1 MLKILISKIYIFV
14 LRFFEAFIIS
24 LSFAIFIIA
33 IYPINIKIVS
43 ILSSIPFIIYLLSSL
58 KFLKDE
64 EIAWLYEFK
73 YKDLNEKLITYIEL
87 KLKSIYNK
95 IPFEK
100 LNPFS
105 IYKPRYE
112 FFLLFV
118 FSLALLVFSF
128 TFRKPL
134 YIANYGNYQR
144 VVKIF
149 GNDEFFLGEDI
160 ILKIKNYSFLKEK
173 LILKPTNYS
182 FEIKPISEVIDT
194 IRNLDEGDYQIEF
207 LGKSIFNLKVF
218 QKPVI
223 DSLIVNVKTPYLN
236 LNQIVK
242 NSFEISAIEGSKLD
256 IILFSSSA
264 DSIKPFSS
272 ISLTAK
278 NDTQFEFYL
287 YKSKKI
293 LKYPTKLKISV
304 IKDNPPFV
312 KILYPEN
319 FIYLPENYKVP
330 IIGIS
335 TDDYGLNRMEIYLN
349 EKLIYRKNSNNML
362 KDTIFYN
369 LDLSLEKLLP
379 GDEIKVYLKSID
391 LKGQTS
397 FDYITIKFPT
407 LAEQMNLSNT
417 GIGESVKKLKDLKQK
432 IEDLSDILKKLDSK
446 EDLNAISEELK
457 NVQKEMEKLK
467 EKINEISQK
476 MSLEPEIQEQLK
488 RISELYEKI
497 LDDELKQ
504 ILNKIQEAINKLD
517 RQEIRKMIEKM
528 KIDIEK
534 LKNSLKA
541 TESTLRKFYEEKK
554 LKELSEKLK
563 EIADKQENVNSK
575 ENQNEITKELKDIKE
590 NLDDISK
597 TIETPFSD
605 SLKNISNE
613 LQKNI
618 NQSENI
624 SENWPN
630 SKGFCQSNA
639 KSIRALSQKLEN
651 LQNQLVESRKE
662 EIIKKIE
669 ALRRSLIF
677 ISQNEDVNSE
687 FEQRAILNAIKI
699 AIRDFEELSNM
710 NFLITIDI
718 KAHLYMA
725 LENAQEVLLRY
736 KYNDFNRAKSYKN
749 AEKKEILSAILKLY
763 DAQNEVANSSSSSG
777 YSEMLKK
784 MAQTLSN
791 MQSLSNQNLSEDLLK
806 QITLQQEMLRKMIQG
821 IREGMEKTGN
831 KYSEKLKEIEKQIDD
846 LEKEIKEKKKIDRR
860 IIEKQR
866 EIMHNLLS
874 AWTGLK
880 SENKSEKLEAERPK
894 DIKYEEP
901 KISENMIYRQKIIEI
916 LRKIQNLEIDNTQKR
931 KLIEF
936 YQNLLKSF

>member
-1 MLKILISKIYIFV
+1 MLKILISKIYIFI
-14 LRFFEAFIIS
+14 LRILEAFIIS
-24 LSFAIFIIA
+24 LSFAIFIIT
-33 IYPINIKIVS
+33 IYPIKIKIVS
-43 ILSSIPFIIYLLSSL
+43 ILSLVPFLIYILSSL

-73 YKDLNEKLITYIEL
+73 YRDLNEKLITYVEL
-87 KLKSIYNK
+87 KLRSIYEK
-95 IPFEK
+95 INFK
-100 LNPFS
+100 TLNPFS
-105 IYKPRYE
+105 IYRPKYE
-112 FFLLFV
+112 LLLLFII
-118 FSLALLVFSF
+118 SLSLFILSF
-128 TFRKPL
+128 NFRKPL
-134 YIANYGNYQR
+134 YIANYSEYKR
-144 VVKIF
+144 IVKIF

-182 FEIKPISEVIDT
+182 FEIEPLSEVIDT
-194 IRNLDEGDYQIEF
+194 IRNLDEGNYHIEF
-207 LGKSIFNLKVF
+207 LEKNIFNLKVF

-223 DSLIVNVKTPYLN
+223 DSLIINVKTPYLN
-236 LNQIVK
+236 LEQIVK
-242 NSFEISAIEGSKLD
+242 NNFEISVIEGSKLN
-256 IILFSSSA
+256 ITLFSSSA
-264 DSIKPFSS
+264 DSIKPFSK
-272 ISLTAK
+272 ILLIAK

-287 YKSKKI
+287 YKSKKF
-293 LKYPTKLKISV
+293 LKYPNKLKISV

-335 TDDYGLNRMEIYLN
+335 TDDYGLTKMEIYLN
-349 EKLIYRKNSNNML
+349 EKLIYRKNSKNVL
-362 KDTIFYN
+362 KDTIDYN
-369 LDLSLEKLLP
+369 LDLSSEKLLP
-379 GDEIKVYLKSID
+379 GDEINVYLKSTD

-407 LAEQMNLSNT
+407 LAEQMNLST
-417 GIGESVKKLKDLKQK
+417 KGIAESEKQLKDLKQK
-432 IEDLSDILKKLDSK
+432 IEDLGDILNKLDSK

-457 NVQKEMEKLK
+457 DVQKEMEKLK
-467 EKINEISQK
+467 EKIDEISQK
-476 MSLEPEIQEQLK
+476 MTLEPEIQEQLK

-497 LDDELKQ
+497 LDDELRQ
-504 ILNKIQEAINKLD
+504 ILNKIQQAINNLDKEEIKKLL
-517 RQEIRKMIEKM
+517 ENT

-554 LKELSEKLK
+554 LKELSEKLR
-563 EIADKQENVNSK
+563 EIADKQENINDKSS
-575 ENQNEITKELKDIKE
+575 QNEITNELKDIQK
-590 NLDDISK
+590 NLNEISK
-597 TIETPFSD
+597 TIENPFSD
-605 SLKNISNE
+605 SLKNISRE
-613 LQKNI
+613 LEKNI
-618 NQSENI
+618 IQSENI

-630 SKGFCQSNA
+630 SQGMCQSNA
-639 KSIRALSQKLEN
+639 KSIRALSQKLEK

-677 ISQNEDVNSE
+677 ISQNEEANNE

-699 AIRDFEELSNM
+699 AIRDFEELANM

-736 KYNDFNRAKSYKN
+736 KYNDFNRAKNYKN

-763 DAQNEVANSSSSSG
+763 DVQNEVANSSSSSG
-777 YSEMLKK
+777 YGEMLKK
-784 MAQTLSN
+784 MAQTLSH
-791 MQSLSNQNLSEDLLK
+791 MQSLNNQNISEDLLK
-806 QITLQQEMLRKMIQG
+806 QITLQQEMLKKMIQG

-831 KYSEKLKEIEKQIDD
+831 QYSEKLKEIEKQIDD
-846 LEKEIKEKKKIDRR
+846 LEKEIKDKKKIDRR

-880 SENKSEKLEAERPK
+880 SENKSEKLEAEKPK
-894 DIKYEEP
+894 NIKYEEP

-916 LRKIQNLEIDNTQKR
+916 LRKIQNLEIDNSQKQ

>member
-1 MLKILISKIYIFV
+1 MLKILISKIYIFI
-14 LRFFEAFIIS
+14 LRILEAFIIS
-24 LSFAIFIIA
+24 LSFAIFIIT
-33 IYPINIKIVS
+33 IYPIKIKIVS
-43 ILSSIPFIIYLLSSL
+43 ILSLVPFLIYILSSL

-73 YKDLNEKLITYIEL
+73 YRDLNEKLITYVEL
-87 KLKSIYNK
+87 KLRSIYEK
-95 IPFEK
+95 INFK
-100 LNPFS
+100 TLNPFS
-105 IYKPRYE
+105 IYRPKYE
-112 FFLLFV
+112 LLLLFII
-118 FSLALLVFSF
+118 SLSLFILSF
-128 TFRKPL
+128 NFRKPL
-134 YIANYGNYQR
+134 YIANYSEYKR
-144 VVKIF
+144 IVKIF

-182 FEIKPISEVIDT
+182 FEIEPLSEVIDT
-194 IRNLDEGDYQIEF
+194 IRNLDEGNYHIEF
-207 LGKSIFNLKVF
+207 LEKNIFNLKVF

-223 DSLIVNVKTPYLN
+223 DSLIINVKTPYLN
-236 LNQIVK
+236 LEQIVK
-242 NSFEISAIEGSKLD
+242 NNFEISVIEGSKLN
-256 IILFSSSA
+256 ITLFSSSA
-264 DSIKPFSS
+264 DSIKPFSK
-272 ISLTAK
+272 ILLIAK

-287 YKSKKI
+287 YKSKKF
-293 LKYPTKLKISV
+293 LKYPNKLKISV

-335 TDDYGLNRMEIYLN
+335 TDDYGLTKMEIYLN
-349 EKLIYRKNSNNML
+349 EKLIYRKNSKNVL
-362 KDTIFYN
+362 KDTIDYN
-369 LDLSLEKLLP
+369 LDLSSEKLLP
-379 GDEIKVYLKSID
+379 GDEIKVYLKSTD

-407 LAEQMNLSNT
+407 LAEQMNLST
-417 GIGESVKKLKDLKQK
+417 KGIAESEKQLKDLKQK
-432 IEDLSDILKKLDSK
+432 IEDLGDILNKLDSK

-457 NVQKEMEKLK
+457 DVQKEMEKLK
-467 EKINEISQK
+467 EKIDEISQK
-476 MSLEPEIQEQLK
+476 MTLEPEIQEQLK

-497 LDDELKQ
+497 LDDELRQ
-504 ILNKIQEAINKLD
+504 ILNKIQQAINNLDKEEIKKLL
-517 RQEIRKMIEKM
+517 ENT

-554 LKELSEKLK
+554 LKELSEKLR
-563 EIADKQENVNSK
+563 EIADKQENINDKSS
-575 ENQNEITKELKDIKE
+575 QNEITNELKDIQK
-590 NLDDISK
+590 NLNEISK
-597 TIETPFSD
+597 TIENPFSD
-605 SLKNISNE
+605 SLKNISRE
-613 LQKNI
+613 LEKNI
-618 NQSENI
+618 IQSENI

-630 SKGFCQSNA
+630 SQGMCQSNA
-639 KSIRALSQKLEN
+639 KSIRALSQKLEK

-677 ISQNEDVNSE
+677 ISQNEEANNE

-699 AIRDFEELSNM
+699 AIRDFEELANM

-736 KYNDFNRAKSYKN
+736 KYNDFNRAKNYKN

-763 DAQNEVANSSSSSG
+763 DVQNEVANSSSSSG
-777 YSEMLKK
+777 YGEMLKK
-784 MAQTLSN
+784 MAQTLSH
-791 MQSLSNQNLSEDLLK
+791 MQSLNNQNISEDLLK
-806 QITLQQEMLRKMIQG
+806 QITLQQEMLKKMIQG

-831 KYSEKLKEIEKQIDD
+831 QYSEKLKEIEKQIDD
-846 LEKEIKEKKKIDRR
+846 LEKEIKDKKKIDRR

-880 SENKSEKLEAERPK
+880 SENKSEKLEAEKPK
-894 DIKYEEP
+894 NIKYEEP

-916 LRKIQNLEIDNTQKR
+916 LRKIQNLEIDNSQKQ

>member
-1 MLKILISKIYIFV
+1 MLKILISKIYIFI
-14 LRFFEAFIIS
+14 LRILEAFIIS
-24 LSFAIFIIA
+24 LSFAIFTIT
-33 IYPINIKIVS
+33 IYPIKIKIVS
-43 ILSSIPFIIYLLSSL
+43 ILSLVPFLIYILSSL

-73 YKDLNEKLITYIEL
+73 YRDLNEKLITYVEL
-87 KLKSIYNK
+87 KLRSIYEK
-95 IPFEK
+95 INFK
-100 LNPFS
+100 TLNPFS
-105 IYKPRYE
+105 IYRPKYE
-112 FFLLFV
+112 LLLLFII
-118 FSLALLVFSF
+118 SLSLFILSF
-128 TFRKPL
+128 NFRKPL
-134 YIANYGNYQR
+134 YIANYSEYER
-144 VVKIF
+144 IVKIF

-182 FEIKPISEVIDT
+182 FEIEPLSEVIDT
-194 IRNLDEGDYQIEF
+194 IRNLDEGNYHIEF
-207 LGKSIFNLKVF
+207 LEKNIFNLKVF

-223 DSLIVNVKTPYLN
+223 DSLIINVKTPYLN
-236 LNQIVK
+236 LEQIVK
-242 NSFEISAIEGSKLD
+242 NNFEISVIEGSKLN
-256 IILFSSSA
+256 ITLFSSSA
-264 DSIKPFSS
+264 DSIKPFSK
-272 ISLTAK
+272 ILLIAK

-287 YKSKKI
+287 YKSKKF
-293 LKYPTKLKISV
+293 LKYPNKLKISV

-335 TDDYGLNRMEIYLN
+335 TDDYGLTKMEIYLN
-349 EKLIYRKNSNNML
+349 EKLIYRKNSKNVL
-362 KDTIFYN
+362 KDTIDYN
-369 LDLSLEKLLP
+369 LDLSSEKLLP
-379 GDEIKVYLKSID
+379 GDEINVYLKSTD

-407 LAEQMNLSNT
+407 LAEQMNLYT
-417 GIGESVKKLKDLKQK
+417 KGIAESEKQLKDLKQK
-432 IEDLSDILKKLDSK
+432 IEDLGDILNKLDSK

-457 NVQKEMEKLK
+457 DVQKEMEKLK
-467 EKINEISQK
+467 EKIDEISQK
-476 MSLEPEIQEQLK
+476 MTLEPEIQEQLK

-497 LDDELKQ
+497 LDDELRQ
-504 ILNKIQEAINKLD
+504 ILNKIQQAINNLDKEEIKKLL
-517 RQEIRKMIEKM
+517 ENT

-554 LKELSEKLK
+554 LKELSEKLR
-563 EIADKQENVNSK
+563 EIADKQENINDKSS
-575 ENQNEITKELKDIKE
+575 QNEITNELKDIQK
-590 NLDDISK
+590 NLNEISK
-597 TIETPFSD
+597 TIENPFSD
-605 SLKNISNE
+605 SLKNISRE
-613 LQKNI
+613 LEKNI
-618 NQSENI
+618 IQSENI

-630 SKGFCQSNA
+630 SQGMCQSNA
-639 KSIRALSQKLEN
+639 KSIRALSQKLEK

-677 ISQNEDVNSE
+677 ISQNEEANNE

-699 AIRDFEELSNM
+699 AIRDFEELANM

-736 KYNDFNRAKSYKN
+736 KYHDFNRAKNYKN

-763 DAQNEVANSSSSSG
+763 DVQNEVANSSSSSG
-777 YSEMLKK
+777 YGEMLKK
-784 MAQTLSN
+784 MAQTLSH
-791 MQSLSNQNLSEDLLK
+791 MQSLNNRNISEDLLK
-806 QITLQQEMLRKMIQG
+806 QITLQQEMLKKMIQG

-831 KYSEKLKEIEKQIDD
+831 QYSEKLKEIEKQIDD
-846 LEKEIKEKKKIDRR
+846 LEKEIKDKKKIDRR

-880 SENKSEKLEAERPK
+880 SENKSEKLEAEKPK
-894 DIKYEEP
+894 NIKYEEP

-916 LRKIQNLEIDNTQKR
+916 LRKIQNLEIDNSQKQ

>member
-1 MLKILISKIYIFV
+1 MLKILISKIYIFI
-14 LRFFEAFIIS
+14 LRIFEAFIIS

-43 ILSSIPFIIYLLSSL
+43 ILSLVPFLIYLLSSL

-73 YKDLNEKLITYIEL
+73 YKDLNEKLITYVEL
-87 KLKSIYNK
+87 KLKSIYEK
-95 IPFEK
+95 INFK
-100 LNPFS
+100 TLNPFS
-105 IYKPRYE
+105 IYRPRYE
-112 FFLLFV
+112 LVLLLI
-118 FSLALLVFSF
+118 FSLSLFIFSF
-128 TFRKPL
+128 SFRKPL
-134 YIANYGNYQR
+134 YIANYGEYKR
-144 VVKIF
+144 IVKIF
-149 GNDEFFLGEDI
+149 GDDEFFLGEDI

-182 FEIKPISEVIDT
+182 FEVEPLSEVIDT
-194 IRNLDEGDYQIEF
+194 IRNLDEGNYQIEF
-207 LGKSIFNLKVF
+207 LGKTIFNLKIF
-218 QKPVI
+218 QKPII
-223 DSLIVNVKTPYLN
+223 DSLIINVKTQYLN
-236 LNQIVK
+236 LNQIIK
-242 NSFEISAIEGSKLD
+242 NNFEISVIEGSKLN
-256 IILFSSSA
+256 INLFSSSS
-264 DSIKPFSS
+264 DSIKPFSK
-272 ISLTAK
+272 ISLIAK

-287 YKSKKI
+287 YKSKKF
-293 LKYPTKLKISV
+293 LKYPNKLKISV

-319 FIYLPENYKVP
+319 FVYLPEDYRVP

-335 TDDYGLNRMEIYLN
+335 TDDYGLTKMEIYLN
-349 EKLIYRKNSNNML
+349 EKLIYRKYSKNML
-362 KDTIFYN
+362 KDTIEYN
-369 LDLSLEKLLP
+369 LDLSSEKLLP
-379 GDEIKVYLKSID
+379 GDEIKVYLKSTD

-397 FDYITIKFPT
+397 VDYITVKFPT
-407 LAEQMNLSNT
+407 LAEQMNLST
-417 GIGESVKKLKDLKQK
+417 KGIAESEKQLKDLKQK
-432 IEDLSDILKKLDSK
+432 IEDLGEILNKLDSK

-457 NVQKEMEKLK
+457 DVQKEMEKLK
-467 EKINEISQK
+467 EKIDEISQK

-504 ILNKIQEAINKLD
+504 ILNKIQEAINNLDKEEIKKLL
-517 RQEIRKMIEKM
+517 KNT

-554 LKELSEKLK
+554 LKELSEKLR
-563 EIADKQENVNSK
+563 EIADKQENVNDRIS
-575 ENQNEITKELKDIKE
+575 QNEITNELKDIKE
-590 NLDDISK
+590 DLNEISK
-597 TIETPFSD
+597 TIEKPFSD
-605 SLKNISNE
+605 SLKNISSE
-613 LQKNI
+613 LEKSI

-624 SENWPN
+624 SENWPD
-630 SKGFCQSNA
+630 SKGLCQSNA
-639 KSIRALSQKLEN
+639 KSIRALSQKLEK

-677 ISQNEDVNSE
+677 ISQNQQTNNE

-699 AIRDFEELSNM
+699 AIRDFEELANM

-736 KYNDFNRAKSYKN
+736 KYNDFNRAKNYKN
-749 AEKKEILSAILKLY
+749 SEKKEILSAILKLY
-763 DAQNEVANSSSSSG
+763 DVQNEIASSSSSSG

-791 MQSLSNQNLSEDLLK
+791 MQSLNNQNLSEDLLK
-806 QITLQQEMLRKMIQG
+806 QITLQQEILKKMIQG

-846 LEKEIKEKKKIDRR
+846 LEKEIKDKKKIDRR

-880 SENKSEKLEAERPK
+880 SENKSDKLEAEKPK

-916 LRKIQNLEIDNTQKR
+916 LRKIQNLEIDNSQKQ

>member
-1 MLKILISKIYIFV
+1 MTKILISKIYIFI
-14 LRFFEAFIIS
+14 LRILEAFIIS
-24 LSFAIFIIA
+24 LSFAILIIA

-43 ILSSIPFIIYLLSSL
+43 VLSAIPFAIYLLSSL

-87 KLKSIYNK
+87 KLKSIYEK
-95 IPFEK
+95 INFK
-100 LNPFS
+100 ALNPFS
-105 IYKPRYE
+105 IYKPKYE
-112 FFLLFV
+112 LLLF
-118 FSLALLVFSF
+118 LVFSF
-128 TFRKPL
+128 LLLMFSFSFRKPL
-134 YIANYGNYQR
+134 YIANYGEYKR

-173 LILKPTNYS
+173 LTLKPTNYS
-182 FEIKPISEVIDT
+182 FEIEPLSEIIDT
-194 IRNLDEGDYQIEF
+194 IRNLDEGNYQIEF
-207 LGKSIFNLKVF
+207 LGKNIFNLKVF

-223 DSLIVNVKTPYLN
+223 DSLIINVKTPYLN
-236 LNQIVK
+236 LEQSVK
-242 NSFEISAIEGSKLD
+242 NNFEISVIEGSKLN
-256 IILFSSSA
+256 ITLFSSSS
-264 DSIKPFSS
+264 DSIKPFSK
-272 ISLTAK
+272 ISLIATK
-278 NDTQFEFYL
+278 DTEFEFYL

-319 FIYLPENYKVP
+319 FIHLPENYKIP

-335 TDDYGLNRMEIYLN
+335 TDDYGLTKMEIYLN
-349 EKLIYRKNSNNML
+349 EKLIYRKNSNNLL

-369 LDLSLEKLLP
+369 LDLSSEKLLP
-379 GDEIKVYLKSID
+379 GDEIKVYLKSTD

-407 LAEQMNLSNT
+407 LAEQMNLST
-417 GIGESVKKLKDLKQK
+417 KGIAESEKQLKDLREK
-432 IEDLSDILKKLDSK
+432 IEDLGDILNKMDSK
-446 EDLNAISEELK
+446 EDLNAISKELK
-457 NVQKEMEKLK
+457 DAQKEMEKLK
-467 EKINEISQK
+467 EKIEEISQK

-504 ILNKIQEAINKLD
+504 ILNRIQEAINKLD
-517 RQEIRKMIEKM
+517 KEEIKKLLENT

-563 EIADKQENVNSK
+563 EIANKQENVNDKSS
-575 ENQNEITKELKDIKE
+575 QNEITNELKDVRE
-590 NLDDISK
+590 NLNDISK
-597 TIETPFSD
+597 TIEKPFSD
-605 SLKNISNE
+605 SLKNISSE
-613 LQKNI
+613 LEKII

-630 SKGFCQSNA
+630 SKGMCQSNA

-677 ISQNEDVNSE
+677 ISQNEEANNE

-699 AIRDFEELSNM
+699 AIRDFEELANM

-736 KYNDFNRAKSYKN
+736 KYNDFNRAKNYKN
-749 AEKKEILSAILKLY
+749 SEKKEILSAILKLY
-763 DAQNEVANSSSSSG
+763 DAQNQVANSSSSSG

-791 MQSLSNQNLSEDLLK
+791 MQSLNNQNLSDDLLK
-806 QITLQQEMLRKMIQG
+806 QIMLQQEMLKKMIQG

-846 LEKEIKEKKKIDRR
+846 LEKEIKDKKKIDRR

-866 EIMHNLLS
+866 EIMYNLLS

-894 DIKYEEP
+894 NIKYEEP
-901 KISENMIYRQKIIEI
+901 IISENMIYRQKIIEI
-916 LRKIQNLEIDNTQKR
+916 LRKIQNLEIDNSQKQ